1 MMQYAQWIPWLGTQ
15 ILAHPMLIAGV
26 LGGLLL
32 FGVVLQVCTGGRR
45 TVPLTTHGS
54 ARFATPRE
62 VKQAKLATKH
72 GVVIGEVDYRWS
84 SSADWKRMP

>member
-1 MMQYAQWIPWLGTQ
+1 MIMQSAQWIPWLGAQ
-15 ILAHPMLIAGV
+15 ILAHPMLVAGV

-32 FGVVLQVCTGGRR
+32 FGMVLQVLTGGRR
-45 TVPLTTHGS
+45 AVPLTTHGS

-72 GVVIGEVDYRWS
+72 GVVIGEVE
-84 SSADWKRMP
+84 